1 MIQDLEKTALKMPGV
16 FIKKIYKKIKKI
28 YKKNKSFAQKT
39 LVNFDDLH
47 SKIYD

>member
-1 MIQDLEKTALKMPGV
+1 MIQDLEKTALKMPWV
-16 FIKKIYKKIKKI
+16 FIKKI